1 MNDEIKEILDN
12 KLYFDL
18 DEEDY
23 IKIKDYITNL
33 QQEKP
38 HLHTNTE
45 WEDLLDYKGRTY
57 IELDRFK
64 QVQQEN
70 ETLHENNQNMQE
82 EMARVWEENETL
94 KAKYDNNKSH
104 EINYKYFTTLYSK
117 ATKDIVIDDLVYKCE
132 DLDNLK
138 QSYEKL
144 YIEKEDYKSRC
155 EKAIEYINKN
165 KHLSMFADC
174 REPEEEWNYDLEC
187 GANDLLNILQNGSE
201 KDG

>member
-1 MNDEIKEILDN
+1 MNDEIKEIIEYKINFLTKSLN
-12 KLYFDL
+12 IGIPTKNRRYFND
-18 DEEDY
+18 
-23 IKIKDYITNL
+23 IKDYITNL
-33 QQEKP
+33 QQE
-38 HLHTNTE
+38 
-45 WEDLLDYKGRTY
+45 
-57 IELDRFK
+57 
-64 QVQQEN
+64 N
-70 ETLHENNQNMQE
+70 E
-82 EMARVWEENETL
+82 RL

-155 EKAIEYINKN
+155 EKAIEYINVSIEEGN
-165 KHLSMFADC
+165 YFEDDIATDIS
-174 REPEEEWNYDLEC
+174 EPTYDKYV
-187 GANDLLNILQNGSE
+187 NSNSLLNILQNGSE